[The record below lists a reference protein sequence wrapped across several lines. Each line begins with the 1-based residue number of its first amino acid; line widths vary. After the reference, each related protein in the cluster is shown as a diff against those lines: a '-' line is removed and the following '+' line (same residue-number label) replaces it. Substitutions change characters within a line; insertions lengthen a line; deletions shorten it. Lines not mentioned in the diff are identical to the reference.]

1 MKNIK
6 LRPYSPADITAVT
19 GLFYNTVHTVNR
31 RDYTDIQLDTWADG
45 NTDLDKWTI
54 SFQSNITVIAEIA
67 EIAEVAEV
75 AEVDSIIVG
84 FGDITHDGYL
94 DRLYVHK
101 DYQHIGIATAICDY
115 LESRI
120 DSDKTITHASIT
132 ARPFFEKRGYVAVKE
147 QQVIRHNVALTNF
160 IMEKQI

>member
-1 MKNIK
+1 MNNIT
-6 LRPYSPADITAVT
+6 LRPYLPSDITAIA

-31 RDYTDIQLDTWADG
+31 RDYNDIQLDAWADG
-45 NTDLDKWTI
+45 NIDLDKWNS

-67 EIAEVAEV
+67 EAN
-75 AEVDSIIVG
+75 SIIVG

-115 LESRI
+115 LESRT
-120 DSDKTITHASIT
+120 DSDKIITHASIT
-132 ARPFFEKRGYVAVKE
+132 ARPFFEKRGYVTVKE
-147 QQVIRHNVALTNF
+147 QQVIRHNVALTNY

>member
-31 RDYTDIQLDTWADG
+31 RDYTDIQLDAWADG
-45 NTDLDKWTI
+45 NIDLDKWNS

-67 EIAEVAEV
+67 EAN
-75 AEVDSIIVG
+75 SIIVG

-115 LESRI
+115 LESRT
-120 DSDKTITHASIT
+120 DSDKIITHASIT

-147 QQVIRHNVALTNF
+147 QQVIRHNVALTNY

>member
-31 RDYTDIQLDTWADG
+31 RDYTDIQLDAWADG
-45 NTDLDKWTI
+45 NIDLDKWNS

-67 EIAEVAEV
+67 EAN
-75 AEVDSIIVG
+75 SIIVG

-115 LESRI
+115 LESRT
-120 DSDKTITHASIT
+120 DSDKIITHASIT
-132 ARPFFEKRGYVAVKE
+132 ARPFFEKRGYVTVKE
-147 QQVIRHNVALTNF
+147 QQVIRHNVALTNY

>member
-31 RDYTDIQLDTWADG
+31 RDYNDIQLDAWADG
-45 NTDLDKWTI
+45 NIDLDKWNS

-67 EIAEVAEV
+67 EAN
-75 AEVDSIIVG
+75 SIIVG

-115 LESRI
+115 LESRT
-120 DSDKTITHASIT
+120 DSDKIITHASIT
-132 ARPFFEKRGYVAVKE
+132 ARPFFEKRGYVTVKE
-147 QQVIRHNVALTNF
+147 QQVIRHNVALTNY

>member
-31 RDYTDIQLDTWADG
+31 RDYTDIQLDAWADG
-45 NTDLDKWTI
+45 NTDLDKWNS

-67 EIAEVAEV
+67 EAN
-75 AEVDSIIVG
+75 SIIVG

-115 LESRI
+115 LESRT
-120 DSDKTITHASIT
+120 DSDKIITHASIT

>member
-31 RDYTDIQLDTWADG
+31 RDYTDIQLDAWADG
-45 NTDLDKWTI
+45 NIDLDKWNS

-67 EIAEVAEV
+67 EAN
-75 AEVDSIIVG
+75 SIIVG

-115 LESRI
+115 LESRT
-120 DSDKTITHASIT
+120 DSDKIITHASIT
-132 ARPFFEKRGYVAVKE
+132 ARPFFEKRGYVTVKD
-147 QQVIRHNVALTNF
+147 QQVIRHNVALTNY